1 MDLALRDKVAIVTGG
16 SRGIGRSI
24 ALGLADE
31 GCHVAI
37 CARGEERLR
46 ETEAELRARGVDALG
61 VVADITKADDI
72 DRLVAETVARFGR
85 LHILVN
91 NAGGGSRE
99 NTDEAWDAAYRMNIL
114 AAVRATRAAAPHM
127 QASGGGSI
135 VHIASIWGRE
145 SGGAATYNAMKSA
158 MVSHAKAMAQELA
171 PEIRVNSV
179 APGSTAFPG
188 GSWGRRLEE
197 DPEGMRTFIEQ
208 HIPMGRFGRPEEI
221 ANVVVF
227 LCSERASWV
236 TGASIT
242 IDGGQSHSNI

>member
-1 MDLALRDKVAIVTGG
+1 MDLSLADKVAIVTGG

-24 ALGLADE
+24 CLALADE
-31 GCHVAI
+31 GCRVVF

-46 ETEAELRARGVDALG
+46 ETEAELRERGADALG
-61 VVADITKADDI
+61 VVADVTQGEDV
-72 DRLVAETVARFGR
+72 DRLVAEAVARFGR

-91 NAGGGSRE
+91 NAGGSSRE
-99 NTDEAWDAAYRMNIL
+99 NTDEAWDAVYRMNIL
-114 AAVRATRAAAPHM
+114 AAVRATRAAVPHM
-127 QASGGGSI
+127 RESGGGSI

-145 SGGAATYNAMKSA
+145 AGGATTYNAMKAA
-158 MVSHAKAMAQELA
+158 MVSHAKAMALELA

-188 GSWGRRLEE
+188 GSWGRRLDE
-197 DPEGMRTFIEQ
+197 DPEGMGRFIEQ
-208 HIPMGRFGRPEEI
+208 NIPMGRFGRPEEI

-236 TGASIT
+236 TGACINV
-242 IDGGQSHSNI
+242 DGGQTRSNI